1 MSFQWSVLFREGSW
15 LDFRNFALNQRKNVQ
30 ARFDTINHEL
40 ERIGRVSVLYKRQDE
55 NDSFSRMTERRIG
68 IRIKTNSSLSKLLR
82 AYVAQ
87 GGNYYDISMFL
98 KPDSYE
104 EVEDDEGNVRRKEF
118 QPYSG
123 VIAPASGDVI
133 SDKIDLT
140 GVTDVWKD
148 PVRKLG
154 DKGSIWEEDS
164 TKLVGDRVLAMQGW
178 ISQEIKQLRN
188 DLEARIIKLCDLR
201 EQLLL
206 EKDEIILSAVGGS
219 VANTEFNPEATLED
233 LHVSM
238 IVYAF
243 DTDFYEV
250 KEDGTP
256 DFTKPRSG
264 RGVKEFLNLLEDAPT
279 GEEKYTTL

>member
-1 MSFQWSVLFREGSW
+1 MSFQWTVLFREGSW
-15 LDFRNFALNQRKNVQ
+15 RDFRDFALNQRKNVQ
-30 ARFDTINHEL
+30 TRFDTINYEL
-40 ERIGRVSVLYKRQDE
+40 ERIGRVSVVYKRQDD
-55 NDSFSRMTERRIG
+55 NDPFSRMTERRIG
-68 IRIKTNSSLSKLLR
+68 IRIKTNTSLSKLLR

-87 GGNYYDISMFL
+87 GGNYFDISMFL
-98 KPDSYE
+98 KPDSYQ
-104 EVEDDEGNVRRKEF
+104 EVEDDDGQVRRQEF
-118 QPYSG
+118 QPYTG
-123 VIAPASGDVI
+123 VISPASGDVI

-178 ISQEIKQLRN
+178 MSQEIKQLRN

-206 EKDEIILSAVGGS
+206 ERDEIIMSAVGGS
-219 VANTEFNPEATLED
+219 VANTDFNPEATLED
-233 LHVSM
+233 LHVSK

-264 RGVKEFLNLLEDAPT
+264 RGLKEFLNLLEDAPS